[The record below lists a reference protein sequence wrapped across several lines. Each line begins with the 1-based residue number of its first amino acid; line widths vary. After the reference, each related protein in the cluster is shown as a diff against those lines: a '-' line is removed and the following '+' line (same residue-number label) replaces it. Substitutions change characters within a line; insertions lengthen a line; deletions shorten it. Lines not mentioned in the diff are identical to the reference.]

1 MALNNNIT
9 TRDSHS
15 KQPPLRQITIM
26 NTPPSN
32 NDNDVDDS
40 SPIVKHTHTAS
51 IASLTNVIAID
62 DAQEV
67 RSNVMTPTPFAS
79 MDEDDTNNRTT
90 IPMTPPPTRR
100 DRGSAESSHLSTIS
114 MIMLSEDGHMP
125 SLEDHYEYHNEV
137 IQPTASSLVGEE
149 SPRDCQQR
157 GRFLVWPSHASAAVT
172 IDDIIPS
179 SA

>member
-1 MALNNNIT
+1 MALNNDIT
-9 TRDSHS
+9 SHS

-26 NTPPSN
+26 NTPSN
-32 NDNDVDDS
+32 NDNVDDS
-40 SPIVKHTHTAS
+40 SPNVKHTHTAS

-62 DAQEV
+62 DAQET
-67 RSNVMTPTPFAS
+67 RNVMTPTTVPS
-79 MDEDDTNNRTT
+79 EVVIEDSRTR
-90 IPMTPPPTRR
+90 IPMTPPPTKRG
-100 DRGSAESSHLSTIS
+100 DRNSAESSHLSTIS
-114 MIMLSEDGHMP
+114 MIMLSDDGHMP

-149 SPRDCQQR
+149 SPRNCQQR

-172 IDDIIPS
+172 IDGIIPS

>member
-1 MALNNNIT
+1 MALNNDIT
-9 TRDSHS
+9 SHS

-26 NTPPSN
+26 NTPSN
-32 NDNDVDDS
+32 NDNVDDS
-40 SPIVKHTHTAS
+40 SPNVKHTHTAS

-62 DAQEV
+62 DAQEEV
-67 RSNVMTPTPFAS
+67 RNVMTPTPFAS
-79 MDEDDTNNRTT
+79 MDEDDNTNRTR

-100 DRGSAESSHLSTIS
+100 GDRNSAESSHLSTIS
-114 MIMLSEDGHMP
+114 MIMLSDDGHMP

-149 SPRDCQQR
+149 SPRNCQQR

-172 IDDIIPS
+172 IDGIIPS